1 MTDPT
6 LMIVLVGLS
15 CVLGLAVGSFLNV
28 VIHRV
33 PAGASVV
40 SPASACPTCESPIR
54 ARDNV
59 PVVSWL
65 VLRGRCRDCSAPISP
80 RYPLVELGTA
90 ALVVVAALTA
100 APALGAATSIPETI
114 AASAW
119 FLALAWFAAASIAL
133 AAIDLDTH
141 RLPNAIVYPTILMSL
156 GTALIAAGVTLDPA
170 LAVRALGG
178 AIALSGGYLLLALAW
193 KGGMGLGD
201 VKLAVAIG
209 ALLGW
214 VGWGALAVGAFAA
227 FLVGGL
233 VAIILMVTRRV
244 NRRGGI
250 PFGPWMLAGAWIGII
265 VGPSLFD
272 GYLNLVGLA

>member
-1 MTDPT
+1 MTDPAFVA
-6 LMIVLVGLS
+6 VLVGLS
-15 CVLGLAVGSFLNV
+15 GVLGLAVGSFLNV

-33 PAGASVV
+33 PAGVSVV

-59 PVVSWL
+59 PVLSWL
-65 VLRGRCRDCSAPISP
+65 VLRGRCRDCSAPISA

-90 ALVVVAALTA
+90 VLVALAALVA
-100 APALGAATSIPETI
+100 APSLMSATSIPETI

-119 FLALAWFAAASIAL
+119 FLALAWFAAAGIAL

-156 GTALIAAGVTLDPA
+156 GTALIAAGVTLDPG

-178 AIALSGGYLLLALAW
+178 ALALSAGYLALTLAW

-214 VGWGALAVGAFAA
+214 VGWGALAIGAFAA
-227 FLVGGL
+227 FLVGGV
-233 VAIILMVTRRV
+233 VAIALMIARRV
-244 NRRGGI
+244 ERRGGI
-250 PFGPWMLAGAWIGII
+250 PFGPWMIVGAWIGII
-265 VGPSLFD
+265 AGPSLFD

>member
-1 MTDPT
+1 MIDAT
-6 LMIVLVGLS
+6 LVTVLVGLS
-15 CVLGLAVGSFLNV
+15 GVLGLAVGSFLNV
-28 VIHRV
+28 VVHRV
-33 PAGASVV
+33 PAGVSVV
-40 SPASACPTCESPIR
+40 APPSACPTCETPIR
-54 ARDNV
+54 KRDNI
-59 PVVSWL
+59 PVISWIA
-65 VLRGRCRDCSAPISP
+65 LRGRCRECSAPISP

-100 APALGAATSIPETI
+100 APALVAATTIPETI
-114 AASAW
+114 AAAAW
-119 FLALAWFAAASIAL
+119 FAALAWFAGASVAL

-170 LAVRALGG
+170 LAVRAVGG
-178 AIALSGGYLLLALAW
+178 ALALSGGYLLLALAW

-201 VKLAVAIG
+201 VKLAAAIG

-233 VAIILMVTRRV
+233 VAIVLMLARRV
-244 NRRGGI
+244 DRRGGI
-250 PFGPWMLAGAWIGII
+250 PFGPWMLVGAWIGII
-265 VGPSLFD
+265 AGPSLFD
-272 GYLNLVGLA
+272 GYLDLVGLA

>member
-1 MTDPT
+1 
-6 LMIVLVGLS
+6 
-15 CVLGLAVGSFLNV
+15 
-28 VIHRV
+28 HRV
-33 PAGASVV
+33 PAGVSVV

-59 PVVSWL
+59 PVLSWL
-65 VLRGRCRDCSAPISP
+65 VLRGRCRDCSAPISA

-90 ALVVVAALTA
+90 VLVALAALVA
-100 APALGAATSIPETI
+100 APSLMSATSIPETI

-119 FLALAWFAAASIAL
+119 FLALAWFAAAGIAL

-156 GTALIAAGVTLDPA
+156 GTALIAAGVTLDPG

-178 AIALSGGYLLLALAW
+178 ALALSAGYLALTLAW

-214 VGWGALAVGAFAA
+214 VGWGALAIGAFAA
-227 FLVGGL
+227 FLVGGV
-233 VAIILMVTRRV
+233 VAIALMIARRV
-244 NRRGGI
+244 ERRGGI
-250 PFGPWMLAGAWIGII
+250 PFGPWMIVGAWIGII
-265 VGPSLFD
+265 AGPSLFD

>member
-1 MTDPT
+1 MIDAT
-6 LMIVLVGLS
+6 LVTVLVGLAG
-15 CVLGLAVGSFLNV
+15 VLGLAVGSFLNV
-28 VIHRV
+28 VVHRV
-33 PAGASVV
+33 PAGVSVV
-40 SPASACPTCESPIR
+40 SPPSACPTCQTPIR
-54 ARDNV
+54 KRDNV
-59 PVVSWL
+59 PVISWIA
-65 VLRGRCRDCSAPISP
+65 LRGRCRDCSAPISP

-100 APALGAATSIPETI
+100 APELVAATSIPETI
-114 AASAW
+114 AAAAW
-119 FLALAWFAAASIAL
+119 FAALAWFAGASVAL

-156 GTALIAAGVTLDPA
+156 GTGLIAAGVTLDPA
-170 LAVRALGG
+170 LAVRVLGG
-178 AIALSGGYLLLALAW
+178 ALALSGGYLLLALAW

-233 VAIILMVTRRV
+233 VAIALMAARRV
-244 NRRGGI
+244 DRRGGI
-250 PFGPWMLAGAWIGII
+250 PFGPWMLVGAWIGII